1 MRAVRSEKEEE
12 LTFFDER
19 DCVGGKIA
27 LPGEEVRI
35 DSPDNFFGFFF
46 FFFLFVSFFL
56 FFRSDGTKREMRKS

>member
-1 MRAVRSEKEEE
+1 MRAVRSEKEKE

-35 DSPDNFFGFFF
+35 DSPDNFF
-46 FFFLFVSFFL
+46 
-56 FFRSDGTKREMRKS
+56 

>member
-35 DSPDNFFGFFF
+35 DSPDNFSWFFF
-46 FFFLFVSFFL
+46 FPLCLFLS
-56 FFRSDGTKREMRKS
+56 FFRSDGTKGEMKKS

>member
-35 DSPDNFFGFFF
+35 DSPDNFFWFFF
-46 FFFLFVSFFL
+46 FSSLSLSFF
-56 FFRSDGTKREMRKS
+56 FFDLMERKGK

>member
-46 FFFLFVSFFL
+46 FFLLCLFLSFF
-56 FFRSDGTKREMRKS
+56 SI

>member
-35 DSPDNFFGFFF
+35 DSPDNFFWFFF
-46 FFFLFVSFFL
+46 FFPSLSLSFF
-56 FFRSDGTKREMRKS
+56 FFDLMERKGK